1 MRFQMHLFISGFI
14 SIRHTTKKYPNRGAK
29 RHSKPP
35 AQATRAASQGIA
47 AGGGPKTDEH
57 RLSGKDGRSS
67 SSRVWHRS
75 KKKTSIPHLLLVPR
89 PQVTFDQELAGLVA
103 LADLL
108 KAEHPGCG
116 VDKLHYTLKPE
127 RMGSDTFCE
136 LFLGLGY
143 GVQRVKN

>member
-1 MRFQMHLFISGFI
+1 VELKDIQS
-14 SIRHTTKKYPNRGAK
+14 
-29 RHSKPP
+29 
-35 AQATRAASQGIA
+35 
-47 AGGGPKTDEH
+47 H
-57 RLSGKDGRSS
+57 RLKQLEQQVKELQQVVGQKLMSIDYLEKGRSS